1 MNDER
6 IRRTILENELIGI
19 VTFDSHGRI
28 VAINKAAERIFHC
41 RGEEIS
47 GEPAG
52 ILLTRPRLLEDD
64 SDTARAVT
72 GKRKDGKEI
81 PLQMAVNGFFIDA
94 KRYFNAIFR
103 YPVEMREADEEL
115 FTRHLCVEQS
125 PSIVLI
131 TDADG
136 NIEYVNPK
144 FTAITGYE
152 PGEVMGR
159 NPRLL
164 KSGEKSP
171 AEYDELWRTITSGKE
186 WRGEFHNRKKDGEFY
201 WASASISPVKG
212 AGGVIRHYVAIQEDI
227 TERKAADE
235 ELRKAYDV
243 ISADLEAAAAIQ
255 RRLLPRA
262 ADLEGVRFH
271 WLFYPSRFVAGDTFG
286 YFPIE
291 PGVFAFYLLDVSGH
305 GVPAAMLSASLN
317 WILSYGKMEDQ
328 DSAGTSAPGLTASP
342 GALLKSL
349 NGLFQEHHHSGQFIT
364 MIYGILEVAKSRI
377 TMSQAGLPPPLLR
390 DSSGAVTAIGSG
402 GFPIGILP
410 GMDYEEDSFPF
421 HPGDRL
427 YLYSDGVTECFDD
440 ESRQFSG
447 ERLAAEI
454 ERLSSMDLPD
464 QLKAMEE
471 ELIHWHGSNRF
482 DDDVT
487 MLAIER
493 RR

>member
-1 MNDER
+1 MKDER
-6 IRRTILENELIGI
+6 IWRTILENELIGI
-19 VTFDSHGRI
+19 VTFDSLGRI
-28 VAINKAAERIFHC
+28 VSINKAAERIFHC
-41 RGEEIS
+41 CGEEIS

-52 ILLTRPRLLEDD
+52 ILLTRPHLLEDD
-64 SDTARAVT
+64 SDTVRAVT

-81 PLQMAVNGFFIDA
+81 PLHMTVSGFFIDG

-103 YPVEMREADEEL
+103 DPGEMGVAEEEL
-115 FTRHLCVEQS
+115 FTLHLCVEQS

-144 FTAITGYE
+144 FTSITGYE
-152 PGEVMGR
+152 SGEVIGR

-171 AEYDELWRTITSGKE
+171 AEYAELWRTITSGKE

-235 ELRKAYDV
+235 ELRKAYE
-243 ISADLEAAAAIQ
+243 IIRADLEAAAAIQ
-255 RRLLPRA
+255 KRLLPEA
-262 ADLEGVRFH
+262 VTVEGVRFH
-271 WLFYPSRFVAGDTFG
+271 WMFHPSSFVAGDTLG
-286 YFPIE
+286 YFRVE
-291 PGVFAFYLLDVSGH
+291 PGVFAFYLLDVAGH
-305 GVPAAMLSASLN
+305 GVPAAMLSASLH
-317 WILSYGKMEDQ
+317 WILSHKKMEDQ
-328 DSAGTSAPGLTASP
+328 ESAGASRPGLMTFPA
-342 GALLKSL
+342 AFLKTL
-349 NGLFQEHHHSGQFIT
+349 NGLFQDYLHSGQFIT
-364 MIYGILEVAKSRI
+364 MIYGIIDLGKSRI
-377 TMSQAGLPPPLLR
+377 TISQAGLPPPLFR
-390 DSSGAVTAIGSG
+390 DSSGAVTFIVGG

-410 GMDYEEDSFPF
+410 DADYEENSFPF
-421 HPGDRL
+421 HPGDCL
-427 YLYSDGVTECFDD
+427 YLYSDGVTECFND

-447 ERLAAEI
+447 ERLAGLI
-454 ERLSSMDLPD
+454 ESLTVMDLPD
-464 QLKAMEE
+464 QLKAIEE
-471 ELIHWHGSNRF
+471 DLIHWRGSNHF

>member
-1 MNDER
+1 LNDER
-6 IRRTILENELIGI
+6 IRRTILENELIG
-19 VTFDSHGRI
+19 VATFDSHGRI
-28 VAINKAAERIFHC
+28 VAINKDAERIFHC

-52 ILLTRPRLLEDD
+52 VLLTRPRLLEDD
-64 SDTARAVT
+64 SDTVRAVT

-81 PLQMAVNGFFIDA
+81 PLHMAVNGFVIDGN
-94 KRYFNAIFR
+94 KYFNAIFR
-103 YPVEMREADEEL
+103 YPGEMREAEEEL
-115 FTRHLCVEQS
+115 FNLRLCVEQS

-144 FTAITGYE
+144 FSSITGYE

-171 AEYDELWRTITSGKE
+171 AEYAELWRTITSGKE

-201 WASASISPVKG
+201 WASASISPVKA

-235 ELRKAYDV
+235 ELRKAYEV

-255 RRLLPRA
+255 RRLLPQP

-291 PGVFAFYLLDVSGH
+291 PGMFAFYLLDVSGH
-305 GVPAAMLSASLN
+305 GVPAAMLSASLH
-317 WILSYGKMEDQ
+317 WILSHKKMEDQ
-328 DSAGTSAPGLTASP
+328 ESAGASPPGLMTSP
-342 GALLKSL
+342 AALLKTL
-349 NGLFQEHHHSGQFIT
+349 NGLFQEHLHSGQFIT
-364 MIYGILEVAKSRI
+364 MIYGIIDLGNSRI
-377 TMSQAGLPPPLLR
+377 TISQAGLPPPLFR
-390 DSSGAVTAIGSG
+390 DSSGAVTSIVGG

-410 GMDYEEDSFPF
+410 DADYEEDSFPF
-421 HPGDRL
+421 HPGDCL

-440 ESRQFSG
+440 EERQFSG
-447 ERLAAEI
+447 KRLAGLI
-454 ERLSSMDLPD
+454 ESLSGADLPD
-464 QLKAMEE
+464 QLEAIEE
-471 ELIHWHGSNRF
+471 ELIHWRGSNRF

-487 MLAIER
+487 MLAMER